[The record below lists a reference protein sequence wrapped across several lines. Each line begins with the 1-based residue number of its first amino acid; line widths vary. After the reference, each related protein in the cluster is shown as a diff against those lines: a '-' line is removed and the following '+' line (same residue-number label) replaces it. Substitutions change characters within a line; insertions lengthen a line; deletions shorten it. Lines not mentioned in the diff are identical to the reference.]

1 MAFAAKAGAFLM
13 QGQYI
18 EALSSARKG
27 LQIYPNHTPS
37 FLIAIA
43 SLMRLDRVT
52 EAQAMAHEYENIY
65 PGYWILKRWPVLEHF
80 CDELRGAGLPE

>member
-1 MAFAAKAGAFLM
+1 M
-13 QGQYI
+13 QGQYN

-43 SLMRLDRVT
+43 SLMRLGRITD
-52 EAQAMAHEYENIY
+52 AHAMAQEYMGIY
-65 PGYWILKRWPVLEHF
+65 PTYRILRKWPVLEHF